1 MGSQGEPDHGR
12 ASTPQ
17 LFSLLPSGPVGR
29 APKAPQ
35 LGPWK
40 KVPGLGGVSGGQRG
54 CGLGQERD
62 PLASC
67 WAQFGFGPS
76 ERGMRPTVSLGSV
89 PTGPRPGRGRQSQVQ
104 LVSLD
109 VLELLSELQEGGPR
123 GGVQVPAVLH
133 DLVDGRRA
141 AIGGI
146 HLVAL
151 LHPRDDVLQGLRG
164 GGGGVS
170 QCEA

>member
-1 MGSQGEPDHGR
+1 MGGQGGPDHGR

-17 LFSLLPSGPVGR
+17 LFGLLPSGPVGR

-35 LGPWK
+35 VGPRK

-54 CGLGQERD
+54 RGLGQERD

-67 WAQFGFGPS
+67 WAQSGFGPS
-76 ERGMRPTVSLGSV
+76 ERGTRSAVSPGSV
-89 PTGPRPGRGRQSQVQ
+89 PSGPWPGRGRQSQVQ
-104 LVSLD
+104 LVGLD
-109 VLELLSELQEGGPR
+109 VLELLAELQEGGPR

-133 DLVDGRRA
+133 DLIDCRRA
-141 AIGGI
+141 AVGGI

-164 GGGGVS
+164 GRGGVGR
-170 QCEA
+170 CEA